1 MNSGSRCKAMIMTKV
16 QLAQHVRCIRAEF
29 IEAAKQAP
37 GIFFAPITGAVKEL
51 NACWKQ
57 LHSR

>member
-1 MNSGSRCKAMIMTKV
+1 MIMTKV